1 MMTIWI
7 PVIVGGS
14 IGLTGGEYP
23 DRGTHR
29 RGPPP
34 MFSRPTVLFAWS
46 HLSEIIKS
54 ILGEMVGIA
63 LSDSCH
69 FDDALSDLVA
79 RPVCREL

>member
-1 MMTIWI
+1 
-7 PVIVGGS
+7 
-14 IGLTGGEYP
+14 
-23 DRGTHR
+23 
-29 RGPPP
+29 